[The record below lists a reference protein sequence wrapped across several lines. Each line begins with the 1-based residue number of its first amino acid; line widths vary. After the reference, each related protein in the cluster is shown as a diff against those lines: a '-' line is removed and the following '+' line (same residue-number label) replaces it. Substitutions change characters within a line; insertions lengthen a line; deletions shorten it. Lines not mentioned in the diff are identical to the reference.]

1 MFTLIMILFTAWI
14 IIKLIGIAFDGLEVI
29 IFGVS
34 EFITTITGKDEN
46 RIFPWVF
53 WIITLL
59 AIGGFVWFF
68 ILH

>member
-53 WIITLL
+53 WTITLL